1 MPKQTK
7 SPTMHELEQD
17 IFRTRR
23 ENLIDRM
30 LRSHKGMKYIQQL
43 SREQLEAAS
52 PNHLPILDAKLN
64 GNEVSVEYHLFELA
78 DSLPIIQQLRL
89 TAPPETRRLVDE
101 IKRMGL

>member
-52 PNHLPILDAKLN
+52 PNHSALCIDKMSKLSGGDIVFNRAMLD
-64 GNEVSVEYHLFELA
+64 
-78 DSLPIIQQLRL
+78 
-89 TAPPETRRLVDE
+89 
-101 IKRMGL
+101 